1 MSLMP
6 FSFMRPLFRSQCNLR
21 KHRGSVLCRQALA
34 GFVIVMTA
42 GWQTD
47 VCASNPEEDPVY
59 LKKVRPL
66 LDTQCVKCH
75 GPEKQKAS
83 LRLDTFNAMMEGGDS
98 GPAVVPGDVEGS
110 NLITAVC
117 YEDADLQMPP
127 DGKLDEEQ
135 IEMLKKWVGEMGG

>member
-1 MSLMP
+1 MLRHFIPLRFLMSRGGAARVVHA
-6 FSFMRPLFRSQCNLR
+6 FSLLI
-21 KHRGSVLCRQALA
+21 LA
-34 GFVIVMTA
+34 VGPGLVR
-42 GWQTD
+42 
-47 VCASNPEEDPVY
+47 ASNPEENPVY

-75 GPEKQKAS
+75 GPEKQKAN
-83 LRLDTFNAMMEGGDS
+83 LRLDTLKAMMEGGDS

-110 NLITAVC
+110 NLITAIC

>member
-1 MSLMP
+1 MSP
-6 FSFMRPLFRSQCNLR
+6 DFIPRSFRFLCG
-21 KHRGSVLCRQALA
+21 RGPGALPVVGRNAAVGAFLCLTLT
-34 GFVIVMTA
+34 GLSGVH
-42 GWQTD
+42 
-47 VCASNPEEDPVY
+47 ASNPEESPVY

-66 LDTQCVKCH
+66 LDAQCVKCH
-75 GPEKQKAS
+75 GPEKQKAN
-83 LRLDTFNAMMEGGDS
+83 LRLDTLKAMMEGGDS

-110 NLITAVC
+110 NLITAIC